1 MESIK
6 LLPKASSLIESLRD
20 IGYTFE
26 AAVADII
33 DNSITAKAN
42 QVKIHFDIY
51 DNEPTLAIIDDG
63 FGMNYDELLVAMK
76 IGSKNPLDLRESNDL
91 GRFGLG
97 LKTASF
103 SQCRK
108 LTVVSSQHNQKIGM
122 CWDLDSVATTND
134 WTLKILDIKTMSNL
148 YKIDELGENGTY
160 VLWENTDRIID
171 NTVKLKFEDEIYSKV
186 DIVKKHLE
194 LVFHRYLD
202 NEFQKFNIFI
212 NNDKLKSFDPF
223 NKQNN
228 ATKLLTEESIDIN
241 GHIISI
247 QPFILP
253 HHSKTTKKEYEFYEG
268 LGGYLKNQGFY
279 VYRNGRLLIHGT
291 WFRLTPQ
298 KELYKLARVQIDLP
312 NALDDLWKIDVKKS
326 NASPPAVIRDRLKKI
341 IDKITGNSTRVYTG
355 KGHRESSA
363 TNAFWNKDSA
373 RGGIKYS
380 INKSHPYIAEFLD
393 DLPDYKKIEFKNL
406 LEYIGDFFP
415 IDLAI
420 SEYGNNPKEFE
431 KLELDDKKLEEIA
444 LQKIDNLK
452 DKLDIDDF
460 VDFFKST
467 EPTNKYQKD
476 WRTFVEKHYE

>member
-1 MESIK
+1 MTHI
-6 LLPKASSLIESLRD
+6 LQPLASSLIESLRD

-26 AAVADII
+26 AAVADVI

-42 QVKIHFDIY
+42 QVKIHFDIFN
-51 DNEPTLAIIDDG
+51 NEPTLAIIDDG
-63 FGMNYDELLVAMK
+63 SGMNYDEMLVAMK
-76 IGSKNPLDLRESNDL
+76 IGSKNPLDSRESNDL

-108 LTVVSSQHNQKIGM
+108 LTVISSQDNQKIGM
-122 CWDLDSVATTND
+122 CWDLDLVATTND
-134 WTLKILDIKTMSNL
+134 WTLKILDIVTISNL

-160 VLWENTDRIID
+160 VLWENTDRISD
-171 NTVKLKFEDEIYSKV
+171 NTVKLKFEDEIYLKV

-194 LVFHRYLD
+194 LVFHRYL
-202 NEFQKFNIFI
+202 NGEFQKFDILI
-212 NNDKLKSFDPF
+212 NNDKLKGFDPF
-223 NKQNN
+223 NKKNS
-228 ATKLLTEESIDIN
+228 ATQLLGEDSIDID
-241 GHIISI
+241 GHIITI

-253 HHSKTTKKEYEFYEG
+253 HHSKTTKKEYELYEG

-326 NASPPAVIRDRLKKI
+326 NASPPTIIRDRLKKI
-341 IDKITGNSTRVYTG
+341 IDKITGKSTRVYIG
-355 KGHRESSA
+355 KGHRESSS
-363 TNAFWNKDSA
+363 TNAFWSKDSA

-380 INKSHPYIAEFLD
+380 INKNHPYIAEFLD
-393 DLPDYKKIEFKNL
+393 DLPDYKKTDFKNL

-420 SEYGNNPKEFE
+420 SEYGNNPKGFERFVASDNELEQLALKQYEVFQNSFSKEEFV
-431 KLELDDKKLEEIA
+431 A
-444 LQKIDNLK
+444 FLK
-452 DKLDIDDF
+452 N
-460 VDFFKST
+460 T
-467 EPTNKYQKD
+467 EPTNRYQKD
-476 WRTFVEKHYE
+476 WKLFVENKL

>member
-1 MESIK
+1 MEEIIAPS
-6 LLPKASSLIESLRD
+6 ASCLIESLRD

-26 AAVADII
+26 AAIADVI

-42 QVKIHFDIY
+42 QVKIHFDIFN
-51 DNEPTLAIIDDG
+51 NEPTLAIIDDG

-76 IGSKNPLDLRESNDL
+76 IGSKNPLDQRASNDL

-108 LTVVSSQHNQKIGM
+108 LTVVSSQNNQRIGM
-122 CWDLDSVATTND
+122 CWDLDLVAIKND
-134 WTLKILDIKTMSNL
+134 WTLQVLDTNTISNL
-148 YKIDELGENGTY
+148 YQIDALGENGTY
-160 VLWENTDRIID
+160 VLWENTDRMID
-171 NTVKLKFEDEIYSKV
+171 NTVKLKFEDEIYSKL

-202 NEFQKFNIFI
+202 GEFQKFDIFI
-212 NNDKLKSFDPF
+212 NNNKLKGFDPF
-223 NKQNN
+223 NKKNQ
-228 ATKLLTEESIDIN
+228 ATRLIAEDSIDIDGN
-241 GHIISI
+241 TITI

-253 HHSKTTKKEYEFYEG
+253 HHSKTTKKEYDLYEG

-326 NASPPAVIRDRLKKI
+326 HASPPAVIRDRLKKI
-341 IDKITGNSTRVYTG
+341 IDRITEKSTRVYIG
-355 KGHRESSA
+355 KGHRESSV
-363 TNAFWNKDSA
+363 TNAFWSKDTA
-373 RGGIKYS
+373 RGGIKYI
-380 INKSHPYIAEFLD
+380 INKNHPYIAEFLE
-393 DLPDYKKIEFKNL
+393 DLPDYKKNDFKNL
-406 LEYIGDFFP
+406 LDYIGDFFP

-420 SEYGNNPKEFE
+420 SDYGNNPKEFE
-431 KLELDDKKLEEIA
+431 KFVASDNELEQLALKQYEVFQNSFSKEEFVA
-444 LQKIDNLK
+444 FLK
-452 DKLDIDDF
+452 N
-460 VDFFKST
+460 T
-467 EPTNKYQKD
+467 EPTNRYQKD
-476 WRTFVEKHYE
+476 WKLFVENKL

>member
-1 MESIK
+1 M
-6 LLPKASSLIESLRD
+6 PKASSLIESLRD

-26 AAVADII
+26 AAVADVI

-42 QVKIHFDIY
+42 QVKIHFDIFN
-51 DNEPTLAIIDDG
+51 NEPTLAIIDDG
-63 FGMNYDELLVAMK
+63 VGMNYEEMLVAMK

-108 LTVVSSQHNQKIGM
+108 LTVVSSQNNQKIGM
-122 CWDLDSVATTND
+122 CWDLDLVATTND
-134 WTLKILDIKTMSNL
+134 WTLKILDIAIISNL

-160 VLWENTDRIID
+160 VLWENTDRISD

-194 LVFHRYLD
+194 LVFHRYL
-202 NEFQKFNIFI
+202 NGEFDKFDILI
-212 NNDKLKSFDPF
+212 NDDKIKGFDPF
-223 NKQNN
+223 NKKNS
-228 ATKLLTEESIDIN
+228 ATQLLGEDSIDID
-241 GHIISI
+241 GHTITI

-253 HHSKTTKKEYEFYEG
+253 HHSKTTKKEYDLYEG

-326 NASPPAVIRDRLKKI
+326 NASPPTIIRDRLKKI
-341 IDKITGNSTRVYTG
+341 IDKITGKSTRVYIG
-355 KGHRESSA
+355 KGHRESSV
-363 TNAFWNKDSA
+363 TNAFWSKDSA

-380 INKSHPYIAEFLD
+380 INKNHPYIAEFLD
-393 DLPDYKKIEFKNL
+393 DLPDYKKTDFKNL
-406 LEYIGDFFP
+406 LEYLGDFFP

-420 SEYGNNPKEFE
+420 SEYGNNPKEFG
-431 KLELDDKKLEEIA
+431 KLELDDKKLEDIA
-444 LQKIDNLK
+444 LQKMDNLK

-476 WRTFVEKHYE
+476 WKTFVEKHYE

>member
-26 AAVADII
+26 AAVADVI

-42 QVKIHFDIY
+42 QVKIHFDIFN
-51 DNEPTLAIIDDG
+51 NEPTLAIIDDG
-63 FGMNYDELLVAMK
+63 LGMNYEEMLVAMK
-76 IGSKNPLDLRESNDL
+76 IGSKNPLDLRENNDL

-108 LTVVSSQHNQKIGM
+108 LTVVSSQNNQKIGM
-122 CWDLDSVATTND
+122 CWDLDFVATTND
-134 WTLKILDIKTMSNL
+134 WTLKILDIVTIANL
-148 YKIDELGENGTY
+148 YQIDELGKNGTY

-171 NTVKLKFEDEIYSKV
+171 NTVKFKFEDEIYSKI

-202 NEFQKFNIFI
+202 GEFQKFEILI
-212 NNDKLKSFDPF
+212 NNDKIKPFDPF
-223 NKQNN
+223 NKKNS
-228 ATKLLTEESIDIN
+228 ATQLLGEDSIDID
-241 GHIISI
+241 GHIITI

-253 HHSKTTKKEYEFYEG
+253 HHSKTTKKEYDLYEG

-279 VYRNGRLLIHGT
+279 VYRNKRLLIHGT

-326 NASPPAVIRDRLKKI
+326 HASPPAVIRDRLKKI
-341 IDKITGNSTRVYTG
+341 IDKITGKSTRVYIG
-355 KGHRESSA
+355 KGHRESSLI
-363 TNAFWNKDSA
+363 NAFWSKDSA

-380 INKSHPYIAEFLD
+380 INKNHPYIAEFLD
-393 DLPDYKKIEFKNL
+393 DLPDYKKTDFKNL
-406 LEYIGDFFP
+406 LDYIGDFFP
-415 IDLAI
+415 FDLAI

-431 KLELDDKKLEEIA
+431 KLELDNKKLEEIA

-476 WRTFVEKHYE
+476 WKTFMEKHYV